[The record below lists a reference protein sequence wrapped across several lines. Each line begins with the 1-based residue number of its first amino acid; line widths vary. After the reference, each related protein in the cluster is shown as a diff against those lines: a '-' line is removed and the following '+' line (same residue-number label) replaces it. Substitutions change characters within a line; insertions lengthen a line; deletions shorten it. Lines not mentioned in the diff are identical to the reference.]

1 MKKLQIL
8 FLLITPIL
16 FSQTKTLKSNLEG
29 LVLEIGDTFLPKTV
43 IVNSN
48 GKETACQTVI
58 YYNKKGVFNIGGSI
72 VQDPVSGKIVANES
86 GDHEVV
92 AVCVDP
98 SNNGFRLSKTFIVS
112 VNYTKTKSID
122 FDVDNEVFVGNYLDY
137 DYSVITDLGNS
148 RNDVVVNIT
157 SSKPEIISVD
167 SNGLVKGL
175 KKGESKLTI
184 EFNGVETSK
193 NVSVIENPVKSVNFT
208 VNQNSVRTGD
218 VVTLNSIFYD
228 KKGKSVDNIKP
239 TYSYSG

>member
-58 YYNKKGVFNIGGSI
+58 YYNKKGVFNVGGSI

-112 VNYTKTKSID
+112 VNYTKAKSID
-122 FDVDNEVFVGNYLDY
+122 FDIDNEVFVGNYLDY

-184 EFNGVETSK
+184 EFNGIET
-193 NVSVIENPVKSVNFT
+193 
-208 VNQNSVRTGD
+208 
-218 VVTLNSIFYD
+218 
-228 KKGKSVDNIKP
+228 
-239 TYSYSG
+239 